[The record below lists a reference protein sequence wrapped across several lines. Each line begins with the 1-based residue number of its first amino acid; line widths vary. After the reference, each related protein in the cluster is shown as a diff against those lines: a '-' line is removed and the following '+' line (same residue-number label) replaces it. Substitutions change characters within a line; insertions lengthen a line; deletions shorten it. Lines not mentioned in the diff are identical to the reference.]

1 MADEARITSSL
12 NVRKL
17 SSTGRVILEYQSRPN
32 SFQADVSGRK
42 GPVPGAVRV
51 ETMPGTNISFGELTQ
66 PALCRIGNLDLTN
79 FLTVGIWDQ
88 DNSVFFPLME
98 ILPEENYVIRLTR
111 YLQEEFGTGTGT
123 HPQGS
128 NNYLRLVADTAALN
142 ALVEA
147 FEV

>member
-1 MADEARITSSL
+1 MADEARVVSSL
-12 NVRKL
+12 SIRKT
-17 SSTGRVILEYQSRPN
+17 SSTGVVILDYQSRPT

-51 ETMPGTNISFGELTQ
+51 ETSPGTNINFSELTQ

-88 DNSVFFPLME
+88 DNSTFFPLME
-98 ILPEENYVIRLTR
+98 ILPEENYVIRLSR
-111 YLQEEFGTGTGT
+111 YLRQEFGTGTGT

-128 NNYLRLVADTAALN
+128 GHFLRLVADTAALN